1 MKLTK
6 PFAAAAAATV
16 AALLLSSAA
25 ARADAEKAKKKLK
38 GMDYEP
44 TESGFLKAVADG
56 DKKAVGLFIE
66 AGVTVNAKSG
76 SGDTPLIEAA
86 ESGNADILGLLVK
99 AGADPNLRNGDG
111 RSALYYSVQGAGGL
125 DPQGKALDVLLAAPN
140 ADLKTP
146 YKHGASLLHLAVESD
161 YDVGVTKLL
170 AKGADVNA
178 KDDNGQT
185 PLGYASS
192 FGRKKVIPVL
202 LKAPGIDVN
211 SREKDGTTLLMHAAE
226 NGEPD
231 AGLALLK
238 AGADAKA
245 VAPDGSTALHR
256 LCSVTKHNRKQF
268 NVPEG
273 PYLELLDAL
282 VAGGAPVNAK
292 KKHDGATALLVAVP
306 EGHVPTVTELIA
318 KGANPNLANATG
330 ETPLLVASRDGD
342 AAMVKALL
350 DGKADPNAKD
360 RVGRSALTLAKDYP
374 DVVELLKAAG
384 AKEGGSAKAPAKTGG
399 SKKKT

>member
-1 MKLTK
+1 VNVKRLVL
-6 PFAAAAAATV
+6 ALSAV
-16 AALLLSSAA
+16 LLLSALA
-25 ARADAEKAKKKLK
+25 LDAADAEKAKKKLQ

-44 TESGFLKAVADG
+44 TEKGFLKAVGDG

-66 AGVTVNAKSG
+66 AGITPNAKSS
-76 SGDTPLIEAA
+76 SGDTPLIKAA
-86 ESGNADILGLLVK
+86 ENGNAEILGMLVK
-99 AGADPNLRNGDG
+99 AGADPNLRNSDG

-125 DPQGKALDVLLAAPN
+125 DPQGKALDVLLAAPGV
-140 ADLKTP
+140 DLKTP
-146 YKHGASLLHLAVESD
+146 YKHGATLMHLAVETD

-178 KDDNGQT
+178 KDEQGQT

-226 NGEPD
+226 NGEPE

-245 VAPDGSTALHR
+245 TAPDGATALHK

-273 PYLELLDAL
+273 PYLEFLDAL
-282 VAGGAPVNAK
+282 IAGGAPVNAK
-292 KKHDGATALLVAVP
+292 KKYDGATALLVAVP

-330 ETPLLVASRDGD
+330 ETPLLVAARDGD

-350 DGKADPNAKD
+350 AGKADPNAKD

-374 DVVELLKAAG
+374 DVAELLKAAG
-384 AKEGGSAKAPAKTGG
+384 AKEGGSAKPAAKTGG
-399 SKKKT
+399 TKKKT